1 MGSVAVLAPQ
11 VSCTALYLH
20 SAMSTCFQLGLT
32 SIRLTTL
39 AAPVFMLLLLEGTF
53 SPSQALRRDLAK
65 GVGPSLLPRCLP
77 LSRQKGLSGAVL
89 PLPLPVPVASP

>member
-1 MGSVAVLAPQ
+1 
-11 VSCTALYLH
+11 
-20 SAMSTCFQLGLT
+20 
-32 SIRLTTL
+32 
-39 AAPVFMLLLLEGTF
+39 MLLLLEGTF

>member
-1 MGSVAVLAPQ
+1 MGSMAVLALQ

-39 AAPVFMLLLLEGTF
+39 AAPVFMLLLLEGMF
-53 SPSQALRRDLAK
+53 SPFQVLRRVLGK
-65 GVGPSLLPRCLP
+65 GLDPSLLPRS
-77 LSRQKGLSGAVL
+77 LSAVTVR
-89 PLPLPVPVASP
+89 PVTAERAVSMILL